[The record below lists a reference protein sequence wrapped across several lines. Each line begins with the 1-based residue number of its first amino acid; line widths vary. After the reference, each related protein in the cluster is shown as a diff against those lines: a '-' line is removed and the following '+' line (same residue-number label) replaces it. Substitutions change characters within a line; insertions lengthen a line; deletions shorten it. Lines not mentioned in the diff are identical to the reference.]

1 MSNMQ
6 ISRGCAGVVRL
17 ADAIRPARVILRAVG
32 SIRSAALLVALAA
45 TLTPACIRAPA
56 PLAPAPAH
64 PGASTTPNAGLPP
77 LLDRELFLSSTAVV
91 RNARISPDGRFL
103 AFIRPVDGISNVWVR
118 GLHEPWAAAR
128 PVTGETARSL
138 VSYFWSADGRYLLY
152 TQDRQGNERNHLFAV
167 DLHAQAG
174 SDGSYPVRDLT
185 PYEGI
190 GVQVI
195 AIPQRGPGSI
205 IVAMDDREP
214 FLYDIYRLELDTGIR
229 TLIFQGRRGMG
240 NGFVVDRAGN
250 LRLGMELG
258 GDGSE
263 TWFRIDGQQTTPVLT
278 CEPGETCWSIGFHPD
293 GQRVYFGRTSRD
305 ADLAELVMLDVRS
318 GAIEVIESDPEAQ
331 VDLEGAILS
340 RATGE
345 LLATYYTGDRIR
357 VYPRDAQFQRDLD
370 TIRKVLPRGDLSF
383 SAPTHD
389 DRYWLVVNEIDT
401 DMRPTYLYDRA
412 TGSVE
417 LLYRPQPAIPVEHM
431 AEMHAVRYT
440 ARDGLEI
447 PGYLVLPQGV
457 EPRGLPTIV
466 LVHGGPFGRDVWGWA
481 GIPQLL
487 ANRGYAVLMPNY
499 RGSAGYGKRFMMAGY
514 RQWGTAAIDDV
525 VDGALWLVQQDIADP
540 KRIAVMGASWGG
552 YATLAAL
559 AFHPHVFAAGIDYFG
574 PSSLITRMEH
584 VPPQFR
590 DWYAVRFGDVDD
602 PADREMLRAQSPLHA
617 VEQIRVPLLVVQGAN
632 DARVPKAESDQI
644 VVALRDLGR
653 APEYLVAADEGHG
666 FANTINL
673 AAAWA
678 VAERFL
684 ARHLGGR
691 YQEEVSPELR
701 DRIRAMTVDVDTLT
715 LQHQRERPPNR

>member
-1 MSNMQ
+1 MPNMHV
-6 ISRGCAGVVRL
+6 SLRRASAARL
-17 ADAIRPARVILRAVG
+17 AMPAMCR
-32 SIRSAALLVALAA
+32 AALLAAVAA
-45 TLTPACIRAPA
+45 TLVPACIPGPA
-56 PLAPAPAH
+56 ALTPAPAR
-64 PGASTTPNAGLPP
+64 PAAATTPHVGLPP
-77 LLDRELFLSSTAVV
+77 LLDRDLFMPSTADV

-103 AFIRPVDGISNVWVR
+103 AFIRPVDGIANVWVR
-118 GLHEPWAAAR
+118 GLHEPWEAAR
-128 PVTGETARSL
+128 PVTAEGSRSL
-138 VSYFWSADGRYLLY
+138 VSYFWSADGRYILY

-167 DLHAQAG
+167 DLHAG
-174 SDGSYPVRDLT
+174 PHGNGSYPVRDLT

-195 AIPQRGPGSI
+195 AIPQHGPGSI

-214 FLYDIYRLELDTGIR
+214 FLYDVYRLELDTGVR
-229 TLIFQGRRGMG
+229 TLVFQGRRGLG

-263 TWFRIDGQQTTPVLT
+263 TWFRIDGQETTPILT
-278 CEPGETCWSIGFHPD
+278 CEPGETCWRIGFHPD
-293 GQRVYFGRTSRD
+293 GHRVYFGRTPRD
-305 ADLAELVMLDVRS
+305 ADLAELVLLDVRS
-318 GAIEVIESDPEAQ
+318 GAIEVVESDPEAQ

-345 LLATYYTGDRIR
+345 LLATYYIGDRVR

-370 TIRKVLPRGDLSF
+370 TIRKALPRGDLSF

-389 DRYWLVVNEIDT
+389 DRYWLVVNNIDT

-412 TGSVE
+412 SGSVE

-431 AEMHAVRYT
+431 AQMHTVRYT

-457 EPRGLPTIV
+457 EPRGLPTVV

-481 GIPQLL
+481 GTPQLL

-499 RGSAGYGKRFMMAGY
+499 RGSTGYGKRFMMAGY
-514 RQWGTAAIDDV
+514 RQWGAAATDDV
-525 VDGALWLVQQDIADP
+525 VDGALWLVEEGIADP
-540 KRIAVMGASWGG
+540 ERMAVLGASWGG

-559 AFHPHVFAAGIDYFG
+559 AFHPHVFAAGVDYFG

-584 VPPQFR
+584 VPSQFR
-590 DWYAVRFGDVDD
+590 EWYAVRFGDIDD

-632 DARVPKAESDQI
+632 DARVPKSESDQS

-653 APEYLVAADEGHG
+653 RPEYLVAADEGHG

-673 AAAWA
+673 VAAWA

-691 YQEEVSPELR
+691 FQEEVSPEVR
-701 DRIRAMTVDVDTLT
+701 HRIRAMTVDVDTLT
-715 LQHQRERPPNR
+715 LPDPGDPPPGR

>member
-6 ISRGCAGVVRL
+6 ISKGCAGAVR
-17 ADAIRPARVILRAVG
+17 RAVARN
-32 SIRSAALLVALAA
+32 RSAALLVALAA
-45 TLTPACIRAPA
+45 MLIPACIPAPA
-56 PLAPAPAH
+56 ALAPAPAH
-64 PGASTTPNAGLPP
+64 PGVSTTTHAGLPP
-77 LLDRELFLSSTAVV
+77 LLDRDLFMPSTADV

-118 GLHEPWAAAR
+118 GLHEPWEAAR
-128 PVTGETARSL
+128 PVTAETARSL

-152 TQDRQGNERNHLFAV
+152 TQDRQGNERNHLLAV
-167 DLHAQAG
+167 DLYAG
-174 SDGSYPVRDLT
+174 PDGDGSYSVRNLT
-185 PYEGI
+185 PNEDI
-190 GVQVI
+190 GVHVV
-195 AIPQRGPGSI
+195 AIPQQSPGWI
-205 IVAMDDREP
+205 LIAIDDRER
-214 FLYDIYRLELDTGIR
+214 FLYDVYRLELDTGVR
-229 TLIFQGRRGMG
+229 TLVFEGRRGVG
-240 NGFVVDRAGN
+240 NGFVADRAGM
-250 LRLGMELG
+250 LRLGTELTS
-258 GDGSE
+258 DGSGGWV
-263 TWFRIDGQQTTPVLT
+263 WFRIDGQETTPILT
-278 CEPGETCWSIGFHPD
+278 CDSGETCWTIGLHSD
-293 GQRVYFGRTSRD
+293 GQRVYMGRTPHH
-305 ADLAELVMLDVRS
+305 ADLAELVLIDLRT
-318 GAIEVIESDPEAQ
+318 GAIEAVESDPEAQ

-340 RATGE
+340 RATGQ
-345 LLATYYTGDRIR
+345 LLATYYTGDRVRI
-357 VYPRDAQFQRDLD
+357 YPRDAQFQSDLD
-370 TIRKVLPRGDLSF
+370 RIRKVLPRGDLSF
-383 SAPTHD
+383 SAPTND
-389 DRYWLVVNEIDT
+389 DRYWLVVNVTDT

-417 LLYRPQPAIPVEHM
+417 LLYRPQPTIPVKHM

-499 RGSAGYGKRFMMAGY
+499 RGSTGYGKRFMIAGY
-514 RQWGTAAIDDV
+514 RQWGAAATDDV
-525 VDGALWLVQQDIADP
+525 VDGALWLVEAGIADP
-540 KRIAVMGASWGG
+540 ERMAVMGASWGG

-559 AFHPHVFAAGIDYFG
+559 AFHPHVFAAGIDFFG
-574 PSSLITRMEH
+574 PSSLLTRYAS

-617 VEQIRVPLLVVQGAN
+617 VEQIRAPLLVVQGAN
-632 DARVPKAESDQI
+632 DARVNKAESDQI

-653 APEYLVAADEGHG
+653 GPEYLLAADEGHG
-666 FANTINL
+666 FANSINL
-673 AAAWA
+673 VAAWA

-691 YQEEVSPELR
+691 YQEEVSPEVR
-701 DRIRAMTVDVDTLT
+701 DRIRAMTVDVDTLA
-715 LQHQRERPPNR
+715 LRNPRERPPNR